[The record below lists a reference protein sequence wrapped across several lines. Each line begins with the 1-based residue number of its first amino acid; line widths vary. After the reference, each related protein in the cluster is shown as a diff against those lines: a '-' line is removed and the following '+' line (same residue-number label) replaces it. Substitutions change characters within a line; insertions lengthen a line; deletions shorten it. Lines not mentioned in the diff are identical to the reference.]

1 MVYNS
6 PNKIVTAKQKRL
18 SIVDIKKTQTPL
30 VCLTAYTA
38 FSAKIIDNYCD
49 IILVGDSLG
58 MVVYGLESTL
68 AVTLDMMINHGKA
81 VVNAT
86 KKSLVVVDMPFS
98 SYEQSPQQ
106 AFNNAAK
113 IMQET
118 NCNAVKLEGGEH
130 MAPTIEFLT
139 RRGIPVMA
147 HIGLTPQAINIMGGF
162 KVQGRGEACA
172 QQIKKDLKAVEE
184 AGSFSVV
191 IEAVVESLAREL
203 TAMSSIATI
212 GIGASNSCDGQILVT
227 EDMLGHFEKVPK
239 FVRTYADFSTQMH
252 KAFAQYRT
260 DVHNRKFPNSGEV
273 YVSAK

>member
-6 PNKIVTAKQKRL
+6 PNTIVAAKQKRL
-18 SIVDIKKTQTPL
+18 SIVDIKKTETPL

-38 FSAKIIDNYCD
+38 YQAKIIDDYCD

-68 AVTLDMMINHGKA
+68 AVTLDMMINHGRA

-86 KKSLVVVDMPFS
+86 KKSIVVVDMPFS
-98 SYEQSPQQ
+98 SYEESPQQ
-106 AFNNAAK
+106 AFKNASK

-139 RRGIPVMA
+139 KRGIPVMA
-147 HIGLTPQAINIMGGF
+147 HIGLTPQAINTIGGF
-162 KVQGRGEACA
+162 KVQGRAEASA
-172 QQIKKDLKAVEE
+172 EQIKKDLKAVEE

-191 IEAVVESLAREL
+191 IEAVVESLAQEL
-203 TAMSSIATI
+203 TGISSIATI
-212 GIGASNSCDGQILVT
+212 GIGASNSCDGQILVS
-227 EDMLGHFEKVPK
+227 EDMLGYFEKVPK
-239 FVRTYADFSTQMH
+239 FVRTYADFSAQMH
-252 KAFAQYRT
+252 KVFKQYRS
-260 DVHNRKFPNSGEV
+260 DVRDRKFPDSKEV
-273 YVSAK
+273 YVSSK

>member
-6 PNKIVTAKQKRL
+6 PNTIVAAKQKRL
-18 SIVDIKKTQTPL
+18 SIVDIKKTETPL

-38 FSAKIIDNYCD
+38 YQAKIIDDYCD

-68 AVTLDMMINHGKA
+68 AVTLDMMINHGRA

-86 KKSLVVVDMPFS
+86 KKSIVVVDMPFS
-98 SYEQSPQQ
+98 SYEESPQQ
-106 AFNNAAK
+106 AFKNASK

-139 RRGIPVMA
+139 KRGIPVMA
-147 HIGLTPQAINIMGGF
+147 HIGLTPQAINTIGGF
-162 KVQGRGEACA
+162 KVQGRAEASVE
-172 QQIKKDLKAVEE
+172 QIKKDLKAVEE

-191 IEAVVESLAREL
+191 IEAVVESLAQEL
-203 TAMSSIATI
+203 TGISSIATI
-212 GIGASNSCDGQILVT
+212 GIGASNSCDGQILVS
-227 EDMLGHFEKVPK
+227 EDMLGYFEKVPK
-239 FVRTYADFSTQMH
+239 FVRTYADFSAQMH
-252 KAFAQYRT
+252 KAFKQYRS
-260 DVHNRKFPNSGEV
+260 DVRDRKFPDSKEV
-273 YVSAK
+273 YVSSK

>member
-6 PNKIVTAKQKRL
+6 PNTIVAAKQKRL
-18 SIVDIKKTQTPL
+18 SIVDIKKTETPL

-38 FSAKIIDNYCD
+38 YQAKIIDDYCD

-68 AVTLDMMINHGKA
+68 AVTLDMMINHGRA

-86 KKSLVVVDMPFS
+86 KKSIVVVDMPFS
-98 SYEQSPQQ
+98 SYEESPQQ
-106 AFNNAAK
+106 AFKNASK

-139 RRGIPVMA
+139 KRGIPVMA
-147 HIGLTPQAINIMGGF
+147 HIGLTPQAINTIGGF
-162 KVQGRGEACA
+162 KVQGRAEASA
-172 QQIKKDLKAVEE
+172 EQIKKDLKAVEE

-191 IEAVVESLAREL
+191 IEAVVESLAQEL
-203 TAMSSIATI
+203 TGISSIATI
-212 GIGASNSCDGQILVT
+212 GIGASNSCDGQILVS
-227 EDMLGHFEKVPK
+227 EDMLGYFEKVPK
-239 FVRTYADFSTQMH
+239 FVRTYADFSAQMH
-252 KAFAQYRT
+252 KAFKQYRS
-260 DVHNRKFPNSGEV
+260 DVRDRKFPDSKEV
-273 YVSAK
+273 YVSSK

>member
-6 PNKIVTAKQKRL
+6 PNTIVAAKQKRL
-18 SIVDIKKTQTPL
+18 SIVDIKKTETPV

-38 FSAKIIDNYCD
+38 YQAKIIDDYCD

-68 AVTLDMMINHGKA
+68 AVTLDMMINHGRA

-86 KKSLVVVDMPFS
+86 KKSIVVVDMPFS
-98 SYEQSPQQ
+98 SYEESPQQ
-106 AFNNAAK
+106 AFKNASK

-139 RRGIPVMA
+139 KRGIPVMA
-147 HIGLTPQAINIMGGF
+147 HIGLTPQAINTIGGF
-162 KVQGRGEACA
+162 KVQGRAEASA
-172 QQIKKDLKAVEE
+172 EQIKKDLKAVEE

-191 IEAVVESLAREL
+191 IEAVVESLAQEL
-203 TAMSSIATI
+203 TGISSIATI
-212 GIGASNSCDGQILVT
+212 GIGASNSCDGQILVS
-227 EDMLGHFEKVPK
+227 EDMLGYFEKVPK
-239 FVRTYADFSTQMH
+239 FVRTYADFSAQMH
-252 KAFAQYRT
+252 KAFKQYRS
-260 DVHNRKFPNSGEV
+260 DVRDRKFPDSKEV
-273 YVSAK
+273 YVSSK